1 MTVPTILITG
11 ATGFI
16 GGATAAQLLLRPE
29 PCRVLLLVRAETPGQ
44 AEARAGKSLGRFA
57 GADLLEPALRRCEVL
72 RGDLTD
78 PQALADPRLDDVTHV
93 LHLAANT
100 SFRSDPLMYPS
111 YLYNTS
117 FRSVRAVRHT
127 NILGTLALAHRMR
140 RAPGLVRFLY
150 VGTAYVCG
158 AEPPRVVREDDYP
171 RPDVRHLVEYTS
183 SKAECERLL
192 ERTAPELPLVV
203 ARPSAVVG
211 HTRLGCRPSAS
222 IFWYYRAVD
231 LLRRV
236 PVPLDTRKDIVPVD
250 YTADALLRLLL
261 KPDLRHRR
269 YHVSAGEAGAVS
281 WREMAA
287 AFAEC
292 NGARPENPYR
302 VVDFP
307 TLVRERGRLRELLGP
322 GDEERLLQALELFFR
337 FSACGAEAF
346 DNRRL
351 LEEGL
356 PPPPRFTSY
365 LRLCATQPPGR
376 SVYEQMRDD
385 D

>member
-16 GGATAAQLLLRPE
+16 GGATAAQLLLRHP
-29 PCRVLLLVRAETPGQ
+29 PGRVLLLVRGRTQEEAEG
-44 AEARAGKSLGRFA
+44 RVRRSLARFA
-57 GADLLEPALRRCEVL
+57 DAGALDAALRRCEVL

-78 PQALADPRLDDVTHV
+78 PQALADPRLDAVTHV

-100 SFRSDPLMYPS
+100 SFRS
-111 YLYNTS
+111 
-117 FRSVRAVRHT
+117 VRGVRHT
-127 NILGTLALAHRMR
+127 NILGTLALAHRLR

-158 AEPPRVVREDDYP
+158 ASPPRVVHEDDYP

-183 SKAECERLL
+183 SKAECELLL
-192 ERTAPELPLVV
+192 ERTAPEVPLVI
-203 ARPSAVVG
+203 ARPSVVVG
-211 HTRLGCRPSAS
+211 HTQLGCRPSAS

-236 PVPLDTRKDIVPVD
+236 PVPLDTHKDIVPVD
-250 YTADALLRLLL
+250 YTAEALLLLLL
-261 KPDLRHRR
+261 KPELLHRR
-269 YHVSAGEAGAVS
+269 YHVSAGEAGGVS

-292 NGARPENPYR
+292 YGERPENTYR
-302 VVDFP
+302 VADFP

-322 GDEERLLQALELFFR
+322 GDEERLLQALEPFFR
-337 FSACGAEAF
+337 FSACGVEAF

-351 LEEGL
+351 LDEGL
-356 PPPPRFTSY
+356 PPPPRFTDY
-365 LRLCATQPPGR
+365 LRVCATQPPGR

>member
-1 MTVPTILITG
+1 MTEPTILITG

-16 GGATAAQLLLRPE
+16 GGATAAQLLLRPA
-29 PCRVLLLVRAETPGQ
+29 PGRVLLLARGATQEQ
-44 AEARAGKSLGRFA
+44 AEGRVRKSLARFA
-57 GADLLEPALRRCEVL
+57 DAGLLEPALRRCEVL

-78 PQALADPRLDDVTHV
+78 PEALADPRLDRVTHV
-93 LHLAANT
+93 LHLAA
-100 SFRSDPLMYPS
+100 
-111 YLYNTS
+111 NTS

-127 NILGTLALAHRMR
+127 NILGALALAHRMR
-140 RAPGLVRFLY
+140 RVPGLVRFLY

-171 RPDVRHLVEYTS
+171 RPDVRHLAEYTS
-183 SKAECERLL
+183 SKAECEMLL

-203 ARPSAVVG
+203 ARPSVVVG
-211 HTRLGCRPSAS
+211 HSRLGCRPSAS

-269 YHVSAGEAGAVS
+269 YHVSAGEAGGVS

-292 NGARPENPYR
+292 DGERPAEPYR

-307 TLVRERGRLRELLGP
+307 ALVRERGRLREWLGP
-322 GDEERLLQALELFFR
+322 GDEERLLQALEPFFR
-337 FSACGAEAF
+337 FSACGVEAF
-346 DNRRL
+346 GNRRL
-351 LEEGL
+351 LDEGV

>member
-16 GGATAAQLLLRPE
+16 GGATAAQLLLRHP
-29 PCRVLLLVRAETPGQ
+29 PGRVLLLVRGETQEQ
-44 AEARAGKSLGRFA
+44 AEARLRRSLARFA
-57 GADLLEPALRRCEVL
+57 DAGLLEPALRRGAVL

-78 PQALADPRLDDVTHV
+78 PQALTDPRLDEVTHV

-100 SFRSDPLMYPS
+100 SFRS
-111 YLYNTS
+111 
-117 FRSVRAVRHT
+117 VRGVRHT

-140 RAPGLVRFLY
+140 RLTGLVRFLY
-150 VGTAYVCG
+150 VGTAYICG
-158 AEPPRVVREDDYP
+158 AMPPRVVHEDDYP

-183 SKAECERLL
+183 SKAECEMLL

-203 ARPSAVVG
+203 ARPSVVVG

-236 PVPLDTRKDIVPVD
+236 PAPLDTPKDIVPVD
-250 YTADALLRLLL
+250 YAADALLLLLL
-261 KPDLRHRR
+261 KPELRHRR
-269 YHVSAGEAGAVS
+269 YHVSAGEAGGVS
-281 WREMAA
+281 WQEMAA
-287 AFAEC
+287 GFARCYGE
-292 NGARPENPYR
+292 RPQAPYR

-322 GDEERLLQALELFFR
+322 GDEERLLQALEPLFR
-337 FSACGAEAF
+337 FSACGVEAF

-351 LEEGL
+351 LDEGM
-356 PPPPRFTSY
+356 PPPPRFTRY

-376 SVYEQMRDD
+376 SVYEQLRDD

>member
-11 ATGFI
+11 TTGFI
-16 GGATAAQLLLRPE
+16 GGATAAQLLLRDAPG
-29 PCRVLLLVRAETPGQ
+29 RVLLLVRGETQRQ
-44 AEARAGKSLGRFA
+44 AEARARRSLVRFA
-57 GADLLEPALRRCEVL
+57 DADFLGPALRRCEVL

-78 PQALADPRLDDVTHV
+78 PQTLADPRLDGVTHV

-100 SFRSDPLMYPS
+100 SFRS
-111 YLYNTS
+111 
-117 FRSVRAVRHT
+117 VRGVRHT

-140 RAPGLVRFLY
+140 RVPGLVRFLY

-158 AEPPRVVREDDYP
+158 DSPPRVVREDDYP

-183 SKAECERLL
+183 SKAECELLL
-192 ERTAPELPLVV
+192 ERTAPELPLVI
-203 ARPSAVVG
+203 ARPSVVVG

-231 LLRRV
+231 LLRLA

-250 YTADALLRLLL
+250 YAAEALLLLLL
-261 KPDLRHRR
+261 KPDLRHLR
-269 YHVSAGEAGAVS
+269 YHVSAGEAGSVS
-281 WREMAA
+281 WREMAG

-292 NGARPENPYR
+292 HGERPEDPYR
-302 VVDFP
+302 VADFP
-307 TLVRERGRLRELLGP
+307 TLVRERGRLRQLLGP
-322 GDEERLLQALELFFR
+322 GDEDGLLRALEPFFR
-337 FSACGAEAF
+337 FSACGVEAF

-351 LEEGL
+351 LDEGL